1 MKNRPLTFS
10 LTAFALLLAAYGL
23 FELYLNHQDKIQPDQ
38 HELISHGLSQAGDLY
53 NSIHQ
58 DLISETS
65 SAALQ
70 VRGMLETGQN
80 RQLINRELS
89 SYRFWGAMLYRE
101 NEPWTWDGFNLVAIP
116 AFFEQPD
123 ETVKTSIIKRNNVV
137 LLAAQTSFQI
147 NEESYRLL
155 TAKKL
160 EQTTNLPFGGSATFN
175 LSEDPS
181 LRNLYP
187 VNFNFFNPLPD
198 DSIEH
203 LVLSTTESDSAAVVY
218 ASYNDAEAYELIHS
232 QRTSQWRMII
242 HLTLFSFLVIVFIFY
257 SAYHKNPLHIFVQIL
272 TIAAAWISII
282 QFGLAEKWVAANM
295 VTVEEPTVHD
305 AILLAEY
312 SINGLFLALLSL
324 VSINALKD
332 IVNPGG
338 RKLQLKGTMLAFIF
352 GGGTVFLF
360 LFFIIS
366 TSELL
371 LLTSIPLLD
380 LELVPGTDT
389 FLFYL
394 AALIFFSAIGGIA
407 ISVSRFLFRF
417 EEDKSI
423 LIFIATAFGF
433 ISVAFVTAQFLAR
446 SIFTGEAYL
455 LSAILLLFFTV
466 IGWGMTSY
474 PQFFRNM
481 SGFRKLM
488 IGLFTA
494 SLCLYSIIW
503 SATSD
508 RLDRDLL
515 EVAADYTE
523 EGGGNEDQILRS
535 MLIAIEQRLQF
546 LSEDDFI
553 SSPGLVQV
561 QFQRAIQTHLRG
573 DWHDYQFDIQLV
585 RPDGEQVADYSTNL
599 DSPGWTALFNTEI
612 MFASYRGER
621 LRRETNRPV
630 IQGRPSS
637 VPEDYR
643 SFYRGWIPIYNNEAP
658 TEIIAWI
665 FGAIYQ
671 ERPDFNKPLR
681 AMMAAATGDDWRR
694 SYYLAEFVNNRVTR
708 SAIKGI
714 YTNQPEYNRLSEIEA
729 SIAMQ
734 DSIAHIT
741 TITSEGVFRE
751 LLLKTGD
758 NTIIKASSPKPRFNN
773 HLFSF
778 FRLHIVI
785 TLFGLFLFSLLSTLK
800 FSSFNLFGQ
809 SKRFQERLIDGLT
822 LATLLFLTVLIFATQ
837 YAVGSQ
843 TEKNLERELV
853 TKLKNLG
860 ESVRTNMTVQG
871 TAINV
876 PLAELASPLNVDAI
890 LYRNVWVTESTT
902 PQIFQQHLI
911 PRIMPFTVYEFLYNR
926 ERRHV
931 VSTVQLGDETL
942 LIGYRAILDDNN
954 EPIGAVAIP
963 TFLQSP
969 VYTEQL
975 LETTSYLF
983 AIYLAIFFLFII
995 GSVIL
1000 SNQLTKPLQ
1009 LIQQG
1014 LTKITRGERRTK
1026 IPVSTQDEI
1035 GSLANAYNEMVQRLD
1050 EAQREL
1056 IKAERESAWK
1066 EMAQQVA
1073 HEIKNPLTPMKLNLQ
1088 HLQRQLEENPENVI
1102 KLKPAIE
1109 KTAANIIEQIESLNK
1124 IASDFSKFAKPIH
1137 EPFEPVDLKE
1147 LTESVAQLYD
1157 NKENVIIETS
1167 FHSANLT
1174 AECVAD
1180 EIRRVL
1186 INLVKNGV
1194 EATEQK
1200 PCRISIDLSR
1210 NKDRIIIKIR
1220 DYGTGIPEIDYD
1232 QIFVP
1237 NFSTKSSGTGLG
1249 LAITK
1254 KIIEAHNGEISFN
1267 SKLNLG
1273 TEFTVEL
1280 PINQ

>member
-1 MKNRPLTFS
+1 MKNKPLSFS
-10 LTAFALLLAAYGL
+10 LAAIAVLFAVYGL
-23 FELYLNHQDKIQPDQ
+23 FELYLKSQDDLQPG
-38 HELISHGLSQAGDLY
+38 HRELITYSLSEAEKLY
-53 NSIHQ
+53 TSYHES
-58 DLISETS
+58 LTTETS
-65 SAALQ
+65 DAANEI
-70 VRGMLETGQN
+70 RRMLETGLN
-80 RQLINRELS
+80 RQFINREIS
-89 SYRFWGAMLYRE
+89 SYGFWGAMLYRE
-101 NEPWTWDGFNLVAIP
+101 TEPWTWDGFNLVAIP

-137 LLAAQTSFQI
+137 LLVAQTSFKI
-147 NEESYRLL
+147 NEESFRLL

-160 EQTTNLPFGGSATFN
+160 EQSTNLPFGGSATFN
-175 LSEDPS
+175 IADDPS

-187 VNFNFFNPLPD
+187 VNYSFFNPLPD
-198 DSIEH
+198 DSLEYK
-203 LVLSTTESDSAAVVY
+203 VLRTTESDSAAVVY
-218 ASYNDAEAYELIHS
+218 ASFNDAEAYKLIHS
-232 QRTSQWRMII
+232 QRNSQWRLLF
-242 HLTLFSFLVIVFIFY
+242 HLSLFLLLVIVFSFY
-257 SAYHKNPLHIFVQIL
+257 SAHRKEALHIFLQIVIL
-272 TIAAAWISII
+272 STAWLAALH
-282 QFGLAEKWVAANM
+282 FGLAEKWVDAYM
-295 VTVEEPTVHD
+295 VSADEYSARNLV
-305 AILLAEY
+305 LLAEY
-312 SINGLFLALLSL
+312 SLNGLFLALLSL

-332 IVNPGG
+332 VANPDGS
-338 RKLQLKGTMLAFIF
+338 KLQLKGTLLAFIF
-352 GGGTVFLF
+352 GGGTVFL
-360 LFFIIS
+360 LLYFIIS
-366 TSELL
+366 TKELL

-380 LELVPGTDT
+380 LQLVPDMDT

-394 AALIFFSAIGGIA
+394 AALIFFTAVGGIA
-407 ISVSRFLFRF
+407 VSVSRFLFRF

-433 ISVAFVTAQFLAR
+433 ISVSFITVQFLAQGL
-446 SIFTGEAYL
+446 FPGVAYL
-455 LSAILLLFFTV
+455 LSALLLIFFIT
-466 IGWGMTSY
+466 IGWGMATY
-474 PQFFRNM
+474 PHFFRNM

-488 IGLFTA
+488 IGLFAT
-494 SLCLYSIIW
+494 SVCLYSIIW
-503 SATSD
+503 NASSE
-508 RLDRDLL
+508 RLDRELL
-515 EVAADYTE
+515 DVATGYSEEV
-523 EGGGNEDQILRS
+523 GGNEDQILRTI
-535 MLIAIEQRLQF
+535 LIAIEQRLQF
-546 LSEDDFI
+546 LSQEDI
-553 SSPGLVQV
+553 TTSPGLVQV
-561 QFQRAIQTHLRG
+561 QFQRAIQNQLR
-573 DWHDYQFDIQLV
+573 DQWQDYQFDIQLV
-585 RPDGEQVADYSTNL
+585 KPDGEQVADYSTSL

-612 MFASYRGER
+612 MFAAYRGER

-643 SFYRGWIPIYNNEAP
+643 SFYRGWIPIYDNESP

-694 SYYLAEFVNNRVTR
+694 SFYLAEFINNRVTR

-714 YTNQPEYNRLSEIEA
+714 YTSQPEYNRLSDIE
-729 SIAMQ
+729 STIAME

-741 TITSEGVFRE
+741 NITSEGVFRE

-785 TLFGLFLFSLLSTLK
+785 TLFGLFLFSLLSMMK
-800 FSSFNLFGQ
+800 FNSFSLFGR

-822 LATLLFLTVLIFATQ
+822 LTTLLFLTVLIFATQ

-843 TEKNLERELV
+843 TEKNLERELI

-860 ESVRTNMTVQG
+860 ESVRTNMTLQG

-890 LYRNVWVTESTT
+890 HYRNVWVVESTT

-911 PRIMPFTVYEFLYNR
+911 PRIMPYTVYEFLYNR

-942 LIGYRAILDDNN
+942 LIGYRAILNVNN

-983 AIYLAIFFLFII
+983 AIYLVIFFLFII

-1014 LTKITRGERRTK
+1014 LTKITRGEQRAK

-1102 KLKPAIE
+1102 KLKPVIE
-1109 KTAANIIEQIESLNK
+1109 KTAANIINQIESLNK
-1124 IASDFSKFAKPIH
+1124 IASDFSKFAKPIR

-1157 NKENVIIETS
+1157 NKENVIIETG
-1167 FHSANLT
+1167 FHHPDLT

-1200 PCRISIDLSR
+1200 PCRIEIVLNR
-1210 NKDRIIIKIR
+1210 EKERIVIKIR
-1220 DYGTGIPEIDYD
+1220 DHGKGIPKSDYD

-1254 KIIEAHNGEISFN
+1254 KIIEAHNGEIYFS
-1267 SKLNLG
+1267 SELNMG
-1273 TEFTVEL
+1273 SEFTVEL
-1280 PINQ
+1280 PVGQ